1 MMGPMAW
8 RRGKRPKD
16 EAAMPASLPP
26 PGSDELEILP
36 VLQEEGATKDREAY
50 KRLKRAEADLKRMQ
64 KREKR
69 AQKKEELRLRA
80 IDRRIAK
87 IERSRRIGPVRLIVN
102 LVVFNG
108 VAAVFAMLLLWW
120 PDRPLYDP
128 VLVTASVHWEV
139 IIICF
144 VGAAGTSIYLL
155 AQNPSPQ
162 HVFKA
167 QFVLGVYF
175 ALGLISMFSGILLAH
190 VMEGMEALAVD
201 WEYWIWILLYV
212 VAGSA
217 SSIAVLHYSTHLGTS
232 RYFLT
237 GTYHRVMG
245 TLTAVMVVSLVL
257 LPFFYLPFEGLM
269 YEVGSSLMWIGW
281 LIMLFPQPA
290 VAASFVVKYQGTKA
304 LDATTAV

>member
-1 MMGPMAW
+1 MITPFPGINFLVMEPAPQPLYATLSMMEPMVW

-16 EAAMPASLPP
+16 EAAMPPSLPP

-201 WEYWIWILLYV
+201 C
-212 VAGSA
+212 
-217 SSIAVLHYSTHLGTS
+217 STLWRARPHRSPFCTIPPTWGPLGI
-232 RYFLT
+232 F
-237 GTYHRVMG
+237 
-245 TLTAVMVVSLVL
+245 
-257 LPFFYLPFEGLM
+257 
-269 YEVGSSLMWIGW
+269 
-281 LIMLFPQPA
+281 
-290 VAASFVVKYQGTKA
+290 
-304 LDATTAV
+304 